1 MSTEQSGIPAGDLS
15 GGMKR
20 TREFIL
26 EGEKMV
32 RKLTD
37 EEAEKFCDER
47 CTFLDY
53 KSIDEYIEDIVTC
66 LVYSSW
72 HYTEEQ
78 AREQVQ
84 ERMVW
89 VERYYEQ
96 KEPADDAAADI
107 GYCCG

>member
-1 MSTEQSGIPAGDLS
+1 
-15 GGMKR
+15 
-20 TREFIL
+20 
-26 EGEKMV
+26 MV
-32 RKLTD
+32 RELTK
-37 EEAEKFCDER
+37 EEAKRFKKER

-53 KSIDEYIEDIVTC
+53 KNIQEYIEDIVVC
-66 LVYSSW
+66 LVYSTW

-96 KEPADDAAADI
+96 KEPANCAAADI